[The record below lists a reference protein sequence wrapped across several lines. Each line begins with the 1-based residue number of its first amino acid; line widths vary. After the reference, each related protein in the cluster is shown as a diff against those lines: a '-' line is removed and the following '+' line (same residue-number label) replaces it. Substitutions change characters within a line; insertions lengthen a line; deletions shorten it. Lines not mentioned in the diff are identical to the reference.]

1 MLREALRVDGR
12 RGDDDFEIGTTRQ
25 KLLEIA
31 QDKVDVEAALVRF
44 IDNDGVVL
52 VKETIVLDLRQQD
65 TVSHQFD
72 LSLIRDLIGKAN
84 FIAHKATELG
94 FHLFGNAVCH

>member
-1 MLREALRVDGR
+1 M
-12 RGDDDFEIGTTRQ
+12 
-25 KLLEIA
+25 
-31 QDKVDVEAALVRF
+31 RF

-84 FIAHKATELG
+84 FIPHKATELR

>member
-1 MLREALRVDGR
+1 M
-12 RGDDDFEIGTTRQ
+12 
-25 KLLEIA
+25 
-31 QDKVDVEAALVRF
+31 RF

-52 VKETIVLDLRQQD
+52 VEETIVLDLRQQD

-84 FIAHKATELG
+84 FIAHKATEFG

>member
-31 QDKVDVEAALVRF
+31 
-44 IDNDGVVL
+44 
-52 VKETIVLDLRQQD
+52 
-65 TVSHQFD
+65 
-72 LSLIRDLIGKAN
+72 
-84 FIAHKATELG
+84 
-94 FHLFGNAVCH
+94 